1 MNSTPALSGTLYR
14 MRRWLLLVLLTLGW
28 GSAFADRSTWMLHAE
43 TITPSDLQAHLEFIA
58 SDDLEGRDTP
68 SRGLD
73 IAGRYIVSHLQRWG
87 LKPAGENGTYYQT
100 MTLQTATLQPTES
113 RIEIGGR
120 AFRYGEGFVARAV
133 PLNTTAR
140 LVYVGDGWSHPT
152 EGINPYEGLE
162 LQGAIMVTHASYPK
176 PVQEM
181 GLEKARE
188 MGWISPE
195 ENALKH
201 GAVAILRIDPTEM
214 EHLELLAR
222 FWSRRRTIVELETQ
236 SQNVPL
242 LVLARPVLEIL
253 FAGEPHSVA
262 EILQRAE
269 EGNPVPPFAL
279 SPQKQLSVKLSVQT
293 TTETARNVVAYVE
306 GVDPVLKH
314 EFVSLGAHLDHLGVG
329 RADGRGDTI
338 YNGADDNGSGSV
350 ALLEIAEAF
359 ATGARPKRSVLFL
372 WYAGEEKGLFGSR
385 LFTERP
391 TVPLENI
398 IVNINLDMV
407 GRSKQAGDT
416 NPRNKDLSGPDEI
429 FVIGPR
435 VASPDLGK
443 VLEQVNSQYLNL
455 KLNPMYDDKNHPEQL
470 YYRSD
475 HVNFIRKGIP
485 ALFFFSGLHEDY
497 HRPSDHVEKID
508 FEKMARVAR
517 TVFGLVWQLADSPE
531 KPARVNP

>member
-1 MNSTPALSGTLYR
+1 MG
-14 MRRWLLLVLLTLGW
+14 RWLLLALLTLGW
-28 GSAFADRSTWMLHAE
+28 GSAFADRSTWMLRAE
-43 TITPSDLQAHLEFIA
+43 TITPTDLQAHLEFIA
-58 SDDLEGRDTP
+58 SDALEGHDTP

-100 MTLQTATLQPTES
+100 MTYQTATLQPTES

-120 AFRYGEGFVARAV
+120 TFRYGEGFVARAV

-140 LVYVGDGWSHPT
+140 LVYVGDGWSHPA
-152 EGINPYEGLE
+152 EGLNPYEGLE
-162 LQGAIMVTHASYPK
+162 LQGAIMVTLASYPE

-201 GAVAILRIDPTEM
+201 GAVAILRVDPTDM
-214 EHLELLAR
+214 ERIERLAR
-222 FWSRRRTIVELETQ
+222 FWTQRRTIVELE
-236 SQNVPL
+236 SRSPSVPL
-242 LVLARPVLEIL
+242 LVVARPVLEIL

-269 EGNPVPPFAL
+269 EGNHVPPFAL

-293 TTETARNVVAYVE
+293 TTETARNVIAYVE
-306 GVDPVLKH
+306 GADPVLKH
-314 EFVSLGAHLDHLGVG
+314 EFVSLGAHHVGVG

-350 ALLEIAEAF
+350 VLLEIAEAL

-372 WYAGEEKGLFGSR
+372 WYVGEEKGLLGSR

-416 NPRNKDLSGPDEI
+416 NPRNKDLSGLDEI

-455 KLNPMYDDKNHPEQL
+455 KLNPMY
-470 YYRSD
+470 SD
-475 HVNFIRKGIP
+475 HVNFVRKGIP
-485 ALFFFSGLHEDY
+485 ALFFFSGFHEDY
-497 HRPSDHVEKID
+497 HRPSDHVGKID
-508 FEKMARVAR
+508 FEKMVRVAR

-531 KPARVNP
+531 KPARVNL